1 MGKEYHEEGIDV
13 VKMSDT
19 NIMRTLEIAIYH
31 GKWVL
36 VENVGKELDPSLD
49 PILLQ

>member
-19 NIMRTLEIAIYH
+19 NIMRTLEIAI
-31 GKWVL
+31 
-36 VENVGKELDPSLD
+36 
-49 PILLQ
+49 

>member
-1 MGKEYHEEGIDV
+1 MGKDNHAEGIDI

-19 NIMRTLEIAIYH
+19 SLMKILEIAIGA

-49 PILLQ
+49 PILL

>member
-1 MGKEYHEEGIDV
+1 
-13 VKMSDT
+13 MSD
-19 NIMRTLEIAIYH
+19 NNLMRVLENAIQN
-31 GKWVL
+31 GKFVL

>member
-1 MGKEYHEEGIDV
+1 
-13 VKMSDT
+13 MSD
-19 NIMRTLEIAIYH
+19 NNLMRVLENAIQT
-31 GKWVL
+31 GKFVL